1 MFRYLAEPR
10 YLLAEPRL
18 KNTGLSSRCDNVTS
32 SFTYCFHLIESVLI
46 WPKVILLSLIY
57 CSFVFVFHQVHS
69 LPTYTMVLVLSHPL
83 ILT

>member
-10 YLLAEPRL
+10 NFLAEPRL

-46 WPKVILLSLIY
+46 WPKSDPIKR
-57 CSFVFVFHQVHS
+57 HS
-69 LPTYTMVLVLSHPL
+69 IPTYTMVLVLSHPL